1 MADKI
6 YKTAKE
12 ASDAL
17 KKMGGYAKTGGMVM
31 DLGKGKGYKIVKIG
45 EGIGG
50 TIRASKFD
58 TYER

>member
-31 DLGKGKGYKIVKIG
+31 DLGKGKGYKIVKIR

-50 TIRASKFD
+50 TITFD

>member
-31 DLGKGKGYKIVKIG
+31 DLGKGKGYKIIKIG
-45 EGIGG
+45 EGMGG
-50 TIRASKFD
+50 TIKFD
-58 TYER
+58 TYERD